1 MKRIHFIL
9 LAIMAIFLV
18 ACKEKNAP
26 SPGGNSGGSDSGKT
40 PSTYADFEYNFIDY
54 NMINI
59 KDKSI
64 GKDAVYDFGDGEKK
78 PIKLPYEYL
87 ILHIYEKEGTYTITV
102 QVNGEDGTIKKQ
114 SKQITIKK
122 PQTYIAGIKYISVDV
137 PYEYY
142 MAKLVDDDP
151 ITTTWFTT
159 DYTQAMLYPDILP
172 QSYMFYNPI
181 LMNGLKNDEYYTLY
195 IYHNTK
201 NSGTGTQ
208 CLKQTIYSAVFEAR
222 LPYIEVKNNSGNT
235 VVQLLMEYK

>member
-1 MKRIHFIL
+1 MKRTHFIL
-9 LAIMAIFLV
+9 LAIMAIFI
-18 ACKEKNAP
+18 ASCKDHNEP
-26 SPGGNSGGSDSGKT
+26 SYNGGSSGSGDKIPT
-40 PSTYADFEYNFIDY
+40 TSADFEYNFTGY
-54 NMINI
+54 NIINI

-78 PIKLPYEYL
+78 SIKLPYEYL
-87 ILHIYEKEGTYTITV
+87 ILHIYEKDGTYTITV

-142 MAKLVDDDP
+142 MAKLVDDDL

-159 DYTQAMLYPDILP
+159 DYTQEMLYQNILP
-172 QSYMFYNPI
+172 RSYRFNSPI
-181 LMNGLKNDEYYTLY
+181 LMNGLKDDEYYTLY

-208 CLKQTIYSAVFEAR
+208 CLKQTIYSAVFDVQ